1 MHQDWAV
8 KADQAEFKDLSV
20 SAGSTAG
27 VTANITSLK
36 TGSKTVT

>member
-1 MHQDWAV
+1 MDWDIKV
-8 KADQAEFKDLSV
+8 DQAEFRDLSV

-27 VTANITSLK
+27 VTANISSLK